1 MLKSLGHRAQPYERH
16 NENMKLIDSTFKIVK
31 NLEDY
36 RNNIFI
42 KFHNSFL
49 NSNLT
54 GASLL
59 KKLSILK
66 PLIIV
71 LSLIQNLD
79 LKTKLSYFYS
89 TIIRQEFLKIFL

>member
-1 MLKSLGHRAQPYERH
+1 
-16 NENMKLIDSTFKIVK
+16 MKLIDSTFKIVK

-54 GASLL
+54 GSSLL

-89 TIIRQEFLKIFL
+89 TIIRQEF